1 MCGFC
6 SSDGRNSGFI
16 NAVSLNG
23 DKSYRHNDP
32 SRLQWKLRQ
41 HINTRTHQQKNF
53 EFLENILKINF

>member
-6 SSDGRNSGFI
+6 TSDGSRNSGFI

-32 SRLQWKLRQ
+32 SRLQWKLR
-41 HINTRTHQQKNF
+41 
-53 EFLENILKINF
+53 